1 MSSYLPFQRFHR
13 REEENVADGRAVG
26 EEHDET
32 VDADADAARW
42 GKAILKS
49 NDIILVHDVRFGVP
63 RFVWNM
69 PYFFMGEGWKAK
81 VIAAA
86 GFVAE
91 LFAAVVLLA
100 AWHEFGRWYAGVAV
114 AHLVAYRWYA
124 GEASDFKWFG
134 RG

>member
-1 MSSYLPFQRFHR
+1 MKTLFAILLAGTILLSIMAALACAIHEGGHYL
-13 REEENVADGRAVG
+13 
-26 EEHDET
+26 
-32 VDADADAARW
+32 AARFFGKRLKFRFAW
-42 GKAILKS
+42 G
-49 NDIILVHDVRFGVP
+49 RFGVP

-69 PYFFMGEGWKAK
+69 PVFYQCEMWKAK

-86 GFVAE
+86 GFGAE

-100 AWHEFGRWYAGVAV
+100 AWPEFGLWYTGVAV
-114 AHLVAYRWYA
+114 AHLAAYRWYA